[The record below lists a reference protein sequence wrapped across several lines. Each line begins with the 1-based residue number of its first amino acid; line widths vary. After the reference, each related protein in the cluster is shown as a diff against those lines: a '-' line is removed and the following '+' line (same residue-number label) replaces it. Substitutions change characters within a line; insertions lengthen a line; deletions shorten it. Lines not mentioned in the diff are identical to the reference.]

1 MEQLQIFNSLDFG
14 QIRVMA
20 VKGMPMFVANDI
32 AGALGYADTQQAIRT
47 HCISDDD
54 SKLQVVYIPHGNG
67 YGGTKLK
74 LIDESN
80 VYLLIMRS
88 RLPQAQKLQ
97 NWICREIMPS
107 MRTKRKEVVN
117 RPEDS
122 PNKIMAQALLIAQD
136 TIEVKQ
142 SQIDSLEVIVDMQH
156 KEIETLLPKAE
167 YYDEG
172 MELQGA
178 YTITQI
184 AKGLG
189 MTSQKLNQLLY
200 KWRIQYRQTN
210 TWLLY
215 ATYQNQGY
223 MRIVPEFKTKENGET
238 YSCPKSV
245 WTEKGRAFIH
255 KLVKEYTV

>member
-1 MEQLQIFNSLDFG
+1 MKAELKTFNHEQFG
-14 QIRVMA
+14 KIRTVMI
-20 VKGMPMFVANDI
+20 KGKIMFMATDI
-32 AGALGYADTQQAIRT
+32 AKALGYKNPRHAIIN
-47 HCISDDD
+47 HCKKGDVNTMTTVCVDINNQEINI
-54 SKLQVVYIPHGNG
+54 KV
-67 YGGTKLK
+67 
-74 LIDESN
+74 IDESN
-80 VYLLIMRS
+80 LYLLVMRS
-88 RLPQAQKLQ
+88 KLPDAINMQSWVCKELIPFSFKKDR
-97 NWICREIMPS
+97 NFIEE
-107 MRTKRKEVVN
+107 TKE
-117 RPEDS
+117 S

-142 SQIDSLEVIVDMQH
+142 SQIDSLEVIVNIQH

-189 MTSQKLNQLLY
+189 MSSQKLNQLLY

-223 MRIVPEFKTKENGET
+223 MRIVPEFKTKKNGET
-238 YSCPKSV
+238 YSHPKSV